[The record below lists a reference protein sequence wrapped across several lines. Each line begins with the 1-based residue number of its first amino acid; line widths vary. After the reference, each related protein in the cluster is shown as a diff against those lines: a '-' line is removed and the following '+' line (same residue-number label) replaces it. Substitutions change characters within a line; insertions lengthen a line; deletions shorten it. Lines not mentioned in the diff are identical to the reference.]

1 MNVSYWNQIAPN
13 YEDEIFNLFR
23 HDKNNKLRKVI
34 RQYAS
39 SSGVAADFGSGIG
52 NGLPLMAKAFK
63 QVDAYDLSAKNIRKS
78 GVIHHELDNIQ
89 YQRADLSRPVIPKA
103 RYDFAIC
110 VCCLIMPSLAIRQK
124 VLSNIVGSIK
134 PNGSLLLVVPSLESA
149 ALVNSKLIEWN
160 LADGLSAKSALKA
173 GFDNTTDIPA
183 TDIRQGVYPIEGVRT
198 KHFGR
203 EELLDLPGKKVAG
216 KTITAKRVFKIE
228 YEWDSVFNG
237 LPKSLQTALPWD
249 WALLINR

>member
-1 MNVSYWNQIAPN
+1 MSRKYVSICC
-13 YEDEIFNLFR
+13 
-23 HDKNNKLRKVI
+23 V
-34 RQYAS
+34 S
-39 SSGVAADFGSGIG
+39 SDFGSGFRRV
-52 NGLPLMAKAFK
+52 LALMAKAFK
-63 QVDAYDLSAKNIRKS
+63 LVDDYELSAKNIRKS
-78 GVIHHELDNIQ
+78 HVIHNTPYNIRYQLEELP
-89 YQRADLSRPVIPKA
+89 RPVIPKA

-124 VLSNIVGSIK
+124 VLSNVVASIK

-160 LADGLSAKSALKA
+160 LADGLSANAALKD
-173 GFDNTTDIPA
+173 GFDKLSDIPA

-203 EELLDLPGKKVAG
+203 EELLDLPGNKIAG
-216 KTITAKRVFKIE
+216 KTISAKKVFKIE
-228 YEWDSVFNG
+228 YDWDSVFNG